1 MERIILDR
9 VAVTRGERTI
19 LNNICFSLPEGQIAV
34 LSGRS
39 GCGKSTLLLAMQGL
53 LSPEEATVR
62 GTILVNG
69 KKVIQDDSYSREPS
83 PSGFLMQNVD
93 AQIVN
98 LISEDELV
106 FGMENRG
113 VSPEEMRARVREY
126 ERSYDLF
133 LQKPVQELSGGQKQ
147 RLLLAS
153 CLIAGHN
160 ILFLDEP
167 FANLDLPGVQQLRE
181 TLSQLRDRGM
191 TIVLVEHRLEL
202 VSDLADVL
210 YWMESGSL
218 TEYRGEALLSFAR
231 KKADL
236 LEKDFGWNGTPT
248 GPVLRLENLDARR
261 GKTQVLQ
268 NFDLELDG
276 STTTLLLGENGCGK
290 TTLLRLLCGLS
301 REREFHDDSFL
312 FRDEPIRRY
321 RNYKVLR
328 KKVGFVFQNPSHQ
341 LFMRTVE
348 EEIRLRDGTAE
359 GTEELLHLFGIEH
372 LKDRHPFT
380 LSQGEKRMVSVAAV
394 AAGGSDLILLDEP
407 TIGQDY
413 ESLLHMAAT
422 LRELQE
428 RRQTTFLI
436 STHDEQAVRLF
447 GSRSTILTK

>member
-1 MERIILDR
+1 MDRITLDR
-9 VAVTRGERTI
+9 VSVTRNNQSI
-19 LNNICFSLPEGQIAV
+19 LRDISFSLSEGQIAV

-53 LSPEEATVR
+53 LPPEETEVR

-69 KKVIQDDSYSREPS
+69 QKVVQDDSYSRGPS

-113 VSPEEMRARVREY
+113 IPADEMQKRVAVFTEQ
-126 ERSYDLF
+126 YDL
-133 LQKPVQELSGGQKQ
+133 LPQKPVRELSGGQKQ

-153 CLIAGHN
+153 CLVVGHN

-167 FANLDLPGVQQLRE
+167 FANLDSPAVWKLQEALRH
-181 TLSQLRDRGM
+181 LRYRGM
-191 TIVLVEHRLEL
+191 TVVLVEHRLEL
-202 VSDLADVL
+202 VSELADVL
-210 YWMESGSL
+210 FWMEDGRISEYSGEEVRMFAKEKSNCL
-218 TEYRGEALLSFAR
+218 RKTFDWNRSPEGTLL
-231 KKADL
+231 L
-236 LEKDFGWNGTPT
+236 LED
-248 GPVLRLENLDARR
+248 LHARR
-261 GKTQVLQ
+261 GKNEVLHH
-268 NFDLELDG
+268 FDLELQG
-276 STTTLLLGENGCGK
+276 NTTTLLLGENGCGK

-301 REREFHDDSFL
+301 RTGEFHYENYL
-312 FRDEPIRRY
+312 FEGGPVRRHGNY
-321 RNYKVLR
+321 RALR
-328 KKVGFVFQNPSHQ
+328 KRVGFVFQNPSHQ
-341 LFMRTVE
+341 LFMKTVE
-348 EEIRLRDGTAE
+348 EELRLRA
-359 GTEELLHLFGIEH
+359 GTEEVSELLQLFGIEH

-394 AAGGSDLILLDEP
+394 AAGGTSLILLDEP

-422 LRELQE
+422 LRELQR

-436 STHDEQAVRLF
+436 STHDAQAVRLF
-447 GSRSTILTK
+447 GGQSLRLTK